1 MSVFLRI
8 LMMVGAIF
16 LLIYM
21 IKKIRQSKLKIDY
34 SIFWFLFACLLV
46 VMGFFPNV
54 FYWIS
59 DLIGFQAPI
68 NMVYLIIIFVLI
80 MKLFLMSIQISQLE
94 NKVDNLTQQV
104 TINLKISNHTKKQE
118 EL

>member
-1 MSVFLRI
+1 
-8 LMMVGAIF
+8 
-16 LLIYM
+16 
-21 IKKIRQSKLKIDY
+21 
-34 SIFWFLFACLLV
+34 
-46 VMGFFPNV
+46 
-54 FYWIS
+54 
-59 DLIGFQAPI
+59 
-68 NMVYLIIIFVLI
+68 